1 MRFEWEDAKRVRF
14 KKSQPHL
21 KLSISGALKAFTGY
35 LFREDHELWPVVELT
50 GSQRSHLRS
59 EPLAFHHHGGQD
71 SRKGTPAKGSERA
84 PRRELR
90 ISGKGPGPEERAT
103 GPVGRGGGP
112 SWFLAL
118 ALVTPLI
125 MGLDLLLSLRPSTF
139 NFFKMGTRRKKPPV
153 AHNVKMTSK
162 GIKCYQKFVFIATND
177 NFIIKQI
184 PLFLKNSRG
193 GSQRVEDG
201 AVRDARRYEMIRQPS
216 AP

>member
-1 MRFEWEDAKRVRF
+1 M
-14 KKSQPHL
+14 
-21 KLSISGALKAFTGY
+21 GKA
-35 LFREDHELWPVVELT
+35 RD
-50 GSQRSHLRS
+50 QRK
-59 EPLAFHHHGGQD
+59 EPQDQLA
-71 SRKGTPAKGSERA
+71 
-84 PRRELR
+84 
-90 ISGKGPGPEERAT
+90 
-103 GPVGRGGGP
+103 RGGGP

-139 NFFKMGTRRKKPPV
+139 YFFKMGTRRKKPPV